1 MLLFILVY
9 PCLPF
14 GLIHLLLENKLES
27 EDSLAPFIPRSHK
40 KSQREKHSVHAMENI
55 VVSWA
60 QLMMQ
65 PAQLKIVAATI
76 AVLIFLHRLFKHF
89 FHQHTKLK
97 RVPGPFPWPVVGN
110 LLMLGKLPHHAFY
123 RLSKKYGDIMELK
136 LGSVRTIVI
145 SSPEMAKQV
154 LKVHDLICASRPET
168 IAGKILFERDIGWAP
183 YGDRWRHMRKL
194 STLELLTPKR
204 LEDSRNIRDEE
215 VSWLVHAIFEH
226 CKEGNP
232 VNMQTSLSGTSM
244 NVISRLLFKKR
255 YFNTMHNDEESK
267 EFKDIVMK
275 ITTMSGVFNIS
286 DYVPFLK
293 PFDLQGIRLECN
305 QILSRVNRFFNKI
318 IQEHLKEK
326 KKANESKDFLDV
338 MLSHPGVDGEDRLD
352 ELTIKGVAIVSY
364 SMFL

>member
-1 MLLFILVY
+1 
-9 PCLPF
+9 
-14 GLIHLLLENKLES
+14 
-27 EDSLAPFIPRSHK
+27 
-40 KSQREKHSVHAMENI
+40 
-55 VVSWA
+55 
-60 QLMMQ
+60 MQ
-65 PAQLKIVAATI
+65 
-76 AVLIFLHRLFKHF
+76 
-89 FHQHTKLK
+89 
-97 RVPGPFPWPVVGN
+97 
-110 LLMLGKLPHHAFY
+110 
-123 RLSKKYGDIMELK
+123 
-136 LGSVRTIVI
+136 
-145 SSPEMAKQV
+145 
-154 LKVHDLICASRPET
+154 
-168 IAGKILFERDIGWAP
+168 
-183 YGDRWRHMRKL
+183 
-194 STLELLTPKR
+194 
-204 LEDSRNIRDEE
+204 
-215 VSWLVHAIFEH
+215 
-226 CKEGNP
+226 EGNP

>member
-1 MLLFILVY
+1 
-9 PCLPF
+9 
-14 GLIHLLLENKLES
+14 
-27 EDSLAPFIPRSHK
+27 
-40 KSQREKHSVHAMENI
+40 
-55 VVSWA
+55 
-60 QLMMQ
+60 MQ
-65 PAQLKIVAATI
+65 
-76 AVLIFLHRLFKHF
+76 
-89 FHQHTKLK
+89 
-97 RVPGPFPWPVVGN
+97 
-110 LLMLGKLPHHAFY
+110 
-123 RLSKKYGDIMELK
+123 
-136 LGSVRTIVI
+136 
-145 SSPEMAKQV
+145 
-154 LKVHDLICASRPET
+154 
-168 IAGKILFERDIGWAP
+168 
-183 YGDRWRHMRKL
+183 
-194 STLELLTPKR
+194 
-204 LEDSRNIRDEE
+204 
-215 VSWLVHAIFEH
+215 
-226 CKEGNP
+226 EGNP

-255 YFNTMHNDEESK
+255 YFNTMHSDEESK
-267 EFKDIVMK
+267 EFKDIIMK